1 MKKVFAL
8 LLAFIFLCPTTLAFA
23 SKVATPVHGEKVMD
37 IIVND
42 DIGFVLYR
50 STDAETEAEAVS
62 PLSGKELPSQSLMST
77 KYYTSDQYEGYFYI
91 ISTGQK
97 ISDHTFKAYF
107 SYDYTMASCYDT
119 ENKIIMDSGYTGN
132 LRPKAEGEGRENLTP
147 TQVYGYITFVLYDGD
162 NVSSEVHLKIYCNQ
176 DGDTWVSRRG

>member
-77 KYYTSDQYEGYFYI
+77 KYYTSDQYEG
-91 ISTGQK
+91 ISTK
-97 ISDHTFKAYF
+97 YYRTKNSDHYVFRLF
-107 SYDYTMASCYDT
+107 
-119 ENKIIMDSGYTGN
+119 
-132 LRPKAEGEGRENLTP
+132 LL
-147 TQVYGYITFVLYDGD
+147 
-162 NVSSEVHLKIYCNQ
+162 
-176 DGDTWVSRRG
+176 